1 MTSAPA
7 ALLLVLFLASC
18 AERTPPPPAPLV
30 LFPPESV
37 FTPCEQPKLK
47 GDTWG
52 DIGSHALA
60 LQTALSICAG
70 QVATL
75 NQWRVAAGRNH
86 EQNRT
91 YPGTD

>member
-1 MTSAPA
+1 M
-7 ALLLVLFLASC
+7 
-18 AERTPPPPAPLV
+18 
-30 LFPPESV
+30 PPESV
-37 FTPCEQPKLK
+37 FKPCEIPTLQ

-75 NQWRVAAGRNH
+75 NQWWESAGR
-86 EQNRT
+86 
-91 YPGTD
+91 

>member
-1 MTSAPA
+1 MLSKTMSALA
-7 ALLLVLFLASC
+7 GLLLVLCLTSC
-18 AERTPPPPAPLV
+18 TSPTVQPAAPVIL
-30 LFPPESV
+30 LPPESV
-37 FTPCEQPKLK
+37 FKKCEQPTLQ

-75 NQWRVAAGRNH
+75 NQWREAAAK
-86 EQNRT
+86 
-91 YPGTD
+91 

>member
-18 AERTPPPPAPLV
+18 AERTPPPAPLV

-37 FTPCEQPKLK
+37 FTPCEQPKLQ

-52 DIGSHALA
+52 GYRQPRAGAANSLINLRRPGGHA
-60 LQTALSICAG
+60 
-70 QVATL
+70 
-75 NQWRVAAGRNH
+75 
-86 EQNRT
+86 
-91 YPGTD
+91 

>member
-1 MTSAPA
+1 MPLKMTSAPA

-37 FTPCEQPKLK
+37 FTPCEVPTLQ

-60 LQTALSICAG
+60 LQTALLICAG
-70 QVATL
+70 QVETL
-75 NQWRVAAGRNH
+75 NAWRRATTRLK
-86 EQNRT
+86 
-91 YPGTD
+91 

>member
-1 MTSAPA
+1 M
-7 ALLLVLFLASC
+7 
-18 AERTPPPPAPLV
+18 

-37 FTPCEQPKLK
+37 FTPCEQPKLQ

-75 NQWRVAAGRNH
+75 NQWRVAVEEKQNGR
-86 EQNRT
+86 QT
-91 YPGTD
+91 AQ

>member
-7 ALLLVLFLASC
+7 ALLLVLLLASC
-18 AERTPPPPAPLV
+18 AKRVPPPPEPIV
-30 LFPPESV
+30 LLPPESV
-37 FTPCEQPKLK
+37 FKPCEEPTLQ

-70 QVATL
+70 QVDTL
-75 NQWRVAAGRNH
+75 NQWRSSKK
-86 EQNRT
+86 
-91 YPGTD
+91 

>member
-1 MTSAPA
+1 MTSVVGV
-7 ALLLVLFLASC
+7 LLLPLLLASC

-37 FTPCEQPKLK
+37 FTPCEVPTLQ

-60 LQTALSICAG
+60 LQTALLICAG
-70 QVATL
+70 QVETL
-75 NQWRVAAGRNH
+75 NAWRRATTRLK
-86 EQNRT
+86 
-91 YPGTD
+91 

>member
-1 MTSAPA
+1 M
-7 ALLLVLFLASC
+7 LFLSSC
-18 AERTPPPPAPLV
+18 AERIPTPPGPIV
-30 LFPPESV
+30 LLPPESV
-37 FTPCEQPKLK
+37 FKQCEQPTLQ

-75 NQWRVAAGRNH
+75 NQWRASVA
-86 EQNRT
+86 Q
-91 YPGTD
+91 

>member
-1 MTSAPA
+1 MVALRMLGKSWAT
-7 ALLLVLFLASC
+7 ALLLPLFLASC
-18 AERTPPPPAPLV
+18 AERTPPPLAPIV
-30 LFPPESV
+30 LLPPESV
-37 FTPCEQPKLK
+37 FTPCEQPKLQ

-75 NQWRVAAGRNH
+75 NQWRESIGR
-86 EQNRT
+86 EK
-91 YPGTD
+91 